1 MPISTP
7 FSHPTG
13 PHDHGRQALTV
24 CVPEWTHPDAP
35 GGWAGWW
42 VVLACSVLF
51 SETDVPV
58 TADLSTVE
66 TALMA
71 IAIASSVQAL
81 VLMGLAVGAVLAWRR
96 LRGAAS
102 GHLGEFHARLDEIAH
117 HVGVGMRALDRTA
130 DSAARLGEDT
140 GKVVRNVAAVTMP
153 GTLIAATALRQASR
167 FIGKWRRE
175 P

>member
-1 MPISTP
+1 MLRALFGGGMPVS
-7 FSHPTG
+7 
-13 PHDHGRQALTV
+13 
-24 CVPEWTHPDAP
+24 
-35 GGWAGWW
+35 
-42 VVLACSVLF
+42 
-51 SETDVPV
+51 
-58 TADLSTVE
+58 ADLSTIE

-81 VLMGLAVGAVLAWRR
+81 VLMGLAIGAVLAWRR
-96 LRGAAS
+96 LRGAAN